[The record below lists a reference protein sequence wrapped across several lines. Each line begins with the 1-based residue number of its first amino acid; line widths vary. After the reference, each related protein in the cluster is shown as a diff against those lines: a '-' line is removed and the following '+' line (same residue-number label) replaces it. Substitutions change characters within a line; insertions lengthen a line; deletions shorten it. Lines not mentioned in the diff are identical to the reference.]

1 MFDGDFAITAASRL
15 CVRLLSDESS
25 LAPPPERWQSTGIV
39 TPTFLR
45 NAVCFSP
52 LHRSREI
59 HLDAI
64 LAASEIFEDLPI
76 AFLMGGND
84 SQKKT

>member
-1 MFDGDFAITAASRL
+1 MFDGGFAITAASRL
-15 CVRLLSDESS
+15 CVRLLSDKSS

-52 LHRSREI
+52 LHRSRKI

-76 AFLMGGND
+76 AFLMGAMTA
-84 SQKKT
+84 KKI